1 MNAQSRHPNTAEPIR
16 LRPAVLDLIASGAGD
31 PDAPGFDEARFLAQ
45 LRAIVARAET
55 PQRRLLAK
63 YRADSSDAIGRVLA
77 FRG

>member
-1 MNAQSRHPNTAEPIR
+1 MNAQPRHPKPAEPMR

-31 PDAPGFDEARFLAQ
+31 PDAPDFDEAWFLAQ

-63 YRADSSDAIGRVLA
+63 YHAGSSDVLGRVLA